1 MKKEVFT
8 PKGMKVF
15 GGPVAEAAIAGGF
28 AFVSGQIALN
38 PETGDIIHGTIQE
51 ETRAALGNLKLLV
64 EEMGATLE
72 DVVKCDVFLST
83 MKDFDAMNE
92 IYTEFFGTE
101 CPLPDAAL
109 PLNCGAA

>member
-1 MKKEVFT
+1 
-8 PKGMKVF
+8 
-15 GGPVAEAAIAGGF
+15 
-28 AFVSGQIALN
+28 
-38 PETGDIIHGTIQE
+38 
-51 ETRAALGNLKLLV
+51 
-64 EEMGATLE
+64 MGATLE

-109 PLNCGAA
+109 PLNCGAV